1 MMQSGSPNRP
11 ALVAYH
17 LFWVAVDWI
26 FPPHCGG
33 CHKFG
38 ERWCDDCQQR
48 VIPLMES
55 CCESCGTP
63 LGRSG
68 ICEACRDQPPFFNAL
83 RSCYAYLEPA
93 RQAIHQLKYQ
103 RDIGLAEVLA
113 GPMAKLANDLSWPV
127 DLVTSVPL
135 SPARI
140 RQRGYNQASMLALPV
155 AISLARPFDPGLLQR
170 KRDTASQVGLSARD
184 RKQNVS
190 GAFAAKSAAG
200 KTVLVIDDVITTGS
214 TMNACAQAL
223 RSAGAAAVY
232 GLSFARAVF
241 TEQPV
246 QSYPFS

>member
-1 MMQSGSPNRP
+1 MMQSGSPKCP

-33 CHKFG
+33 CNKFG
-38 ERWCDDCQQR
+38 ERWCDDCQQK

-68 ICEACRDQPPFFNAL
+68 ICEGCRDQPPFFNSL
-83 RSCYAYLEPA
+83 RSCYAHLEPA
-93 RQAIHQLKYQ
+93 RQANHQLKYQ
-103 RDIGLAEVLA
+103 RDIGLAEALA
-113 GPMAKLANDLSWPV
+113 VPMAKLVSDLSWPV

-135 SPARI
+135 STGRI

-155 AISLARPFDPGLLQR
+155 ALSLAKPFRPDLL
-170 KRDTASQVGLSARD
+170 KRHRETASQVGLSAKE
-184 RKQNVS
+184 RKLNVS
-190 GAFAAKSAAG
+190 GAFAAKSTPG
-200 KTVLVIDDVITTGS
+200 KVVLVIDDVITTGS

-232 GLSFARAVF
+232 GLSFARAIF
-241 TEQPV
+241 SDQPV